1 MVKKVLIGVASVI
14 VVAAIVAAV
23 KYQMSKKENGEEVE
37 KIFIDELNSGE
48 IKAWF
53 KDKLLSETQK
63 GVVFYPTKENTEK
76 WKVKISDNNNLL
88 IQMVYDINKDSIVS
102 YREIT
107 FAELSEKLKELMDNS
122 GGTLVID
129 K

>member
-1 MVKKVLIGVASVI
+1 MVKEVLIGVAGVI
-14 VVAAIVAAV
+14 VVAAIVAVV

-37 KIFIDELNSGE
+37 KIFVDELNIGE

-53 KDKLLSETQK
+53 KDKLLSEEQK

-76 WKVKISDNNNLL
+76 WKVKIPEDENLL
-88 IQMVYDINKDSIVS
+88 IQIVYDTNTDSVVS

-107 FAELSEKLKELMDNS
+107 FAELSEKLKELMDNN

>member
-1 MVKKVLIGVASVI
+1 MVKEVLIGVAGVI
-14 VVAAIVAAV
+14 VVAAIVAVV

-37 KIFIDELNSGE
+37 KIFVDELNIGE

-53 KDKLLSETQK
+53 KDKLLNEDQK
-63 GVVFYPTKENTEK
+63 GVVFYPTKENMEK
-76 WKVKISDNNNLL
+76 WKVKIPDNENLL
-88 IQMVYDINKDSIVS
+88 IQIVYDTNTDSVLS

-107 FAELSEKLKELMDNS
+107 FAELSEKLKELMDNN